1 MPHAECLPCPWCRTA
16 DETWDIID
24 AVFVTLAKGA
34 PAGMLLAHYPHNG
47 STHALMTGL
56 WYGNGLVLSHDES
69 YVLVGE
75 SLQARIHR

>member
-1 MPHAECLPCPWCRTA
+1 
-16 DETWDIID
+16 
-24 AVFVTLAKGA
+24 
-34 PAGMLLAHYPHNG
+34 MLLAHYPHNG